1 MGYVVIE
8 LTCAGIPEEKL
19 EAEPFTVDQENV
31 LQQLDAGI
39 QTKIRKGIP
48 YAVVDLESR
57 ETICRFNQK
66 NVKASDFDIRMLS
79 RTLYESARKF
89 YEDPEN
95 VKAFEKWKREQNQ
108 KKGKAPRK

>member
-31 LQQLDAGI
+31 LLQLDAGI

-66 NVKASDFDIRMLS
+66 NVKASDFYIRMLS
-79 RTLYESARKF
+79 RTIYESARKF
-89 YEDPEN
+89 YEDPEY
-95 VKAFEKWKREQNQ
+95 VRAFEKWKAERTAEE
-108 KKGKAPRK
+108 KKEKED

>member
-19 EAEPFTVDQENV
+19 EAEPFTADQENV
-31 LQQLDAGI
+31 LLQLDAGI
-39 QTKIRKGIP
+39 QAKIRKGIP

-57 ETICRFNQK
+57 ETIGRFNQK

-79 RTLYESARKF
+79 RTIYESARKF

-95 VKAFEKWKREQNQ
+95 VKAFEKWKAEKDKA
-108 KKGKAPRK
+108 KKSKK

>member
-1 MGYVVIE
+1 MCDVVME
-8 LTCAGIPEEKL
+8 LSCVSIPEEKL
-19 EAEPFTVDQENV
+19 EAEPFTVNQENG
-31 LQQLDAGI
+31 LLQLDAGI

-95 VKAFEKWKREQNQ
+95 VKAFEKGKREQNQ

>member
-1 MGYVVIE
+1 MNLKE
-8 LTCAGIPEEKL
+8 AFRFQNKL
-19 EAEPFTVDQENV
+19 QSMMDEAQSILGSTAN
-31 LQQLDAGI
+31 I
-39 QTKIRKGIP
+39 TKVQNTYLRKKVIP